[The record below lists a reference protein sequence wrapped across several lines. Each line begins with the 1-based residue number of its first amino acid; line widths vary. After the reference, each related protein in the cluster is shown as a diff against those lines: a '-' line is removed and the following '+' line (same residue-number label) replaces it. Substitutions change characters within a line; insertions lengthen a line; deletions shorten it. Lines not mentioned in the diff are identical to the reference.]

1 MKQRDSAQGTPS
13 KALKAPPLRGESL
26 PLAARLWRSHVRAM
40 WPQLIMVLVVTAI
53 AAGTTGL
60 YPLII
65 NHAYDAFT
73 ARDSVRIA
81 YLPVAVALVTI
92 VKSVALYGQVA
103 LTNRVATRI
112 ETELQIELY
121 DHLVAADV
129 ARLSRETPAALTQRF
144 TTDLGFIR
152 EALTRATSSLVR
164 DVLTLISVFAA
175 MLWLDWQLSLMSL
188 VIVPFAV
195 IPIQRIGK
203 RVRRVTTTTQEQMGM
218 MAGLVSESFG
228 AARVVKSYRLEDY
241 LRTRANTVFEVIRK
255 LKIKTA
261 DQRGRVEPVLEAL
274 GGLAVALVLAVI
286 GWRIG
291 SGASSVGEFTGFV
304 SALLLAAQPLR
315 GIGSLNTILQQGFS
329 ALDRVFSVIDEKATV
344 VDSPGAVPLQV
355 ASGAIRFE
363 DVRFRYP
370 DGTLAL
376 DGFDLSIAGGKTT
389 AIVGR
394 SGAGKSTLFGLL
406 PRLYDIETGRIL
418 IDGQDIRSVT
428 LASLRQAIGVVTQE
442 AVLFDDTV
450 RGNIA
455 LGRPGADDAAIRA
468 AAEAAAADRF
478 ISRLPE
484 GYDTQVGDRGARLSG
499 GERQRVTIARA
510 FLKDAPIL
518 LLDEATSALDSE
530 SEHLVKEAIDRL
542 SKGRTTLVIAHRLS
556 TIRAADC
563 IVVLDQGRVAE
574 AGTHD
579 ELIARGGLYARL
591 HRLQFQD
598 GRDDDGRD
606 DDGRDTN
613 PETEIAPA

>member
-26 PLAARLWRSHVRAM
+26 PLAARLWRSHVRTM

-344 VDSPGAVPLQV
+344 VDSPDAVPLKV
-355 ASGAIRFE
+355 SSGAIRFE

-376 DGFDLSIAGGKTT
+376 DGFDLAIAGGKTT

-406 PRLYDIETGRIL
+406 PRLYDIEAGRIL

-478 ISRLPE
+478 IARLPE

-542 SKGRTTLVIAHRLS
+542 SRGRTTLVIAHRLS

-574 AGTHD
+574 SGTHD

-598 GRDDDGRD
+598 GRDENGRD
-606 DDGRDTN
+606 EDGRDTN
-613 PETEIAPA
+613 PETEIAPD

>member
-26 PLAARLWRSHVRAM
+26 PLATRLWRSHVRAM

-92 VKSVALYGQVA
+92 IKSVALYGQVA

-344 VDSPGAVPLQV
+344 VDSPDAAPLTV
-355 ASGAIRFE
+355 SSGAIRFE
-363 DVRFRYP
+363 GVHFRYP

-376 DGFDLSIAGGKTT
+376 DGFDLAIAGGKTT

-406 PRLYDIETGRIL
+406 PRLYDIEAGRIL

-478 ISRLPE
+478 IARLPE

-542 SKGRTTLVIAHRLS
+542 SQGRTTLVIAHRLS

-574 AGTHD
+574 SGTHD

-591 HRLQFQD
+591 HRLQFQA

-606 DDGRDTN
+606 EDGRDTN
-613 PETEIAPA
+613 PESEIAPA